1 MSSPLGNFFS
11 TTSLMQSTAMQ
22 TCEEIRRTKLKM
34 LADKHGGAANLCQL
48 LGYARSET
56 ARLTRVLNANVRHDR
71 GGKTYNMGDTMARE
85 IEERL
90 ALPRGWMDN
99 APTYSEMQAK
109 EDPRTRVMALMESLP
124 EDQWSTVLRLVAALA
139 QPAAEPARPEA
150 EAPEGSA
157 KPLRRGRPPHA
168 PTQRAS

>member
-1 MSSPLGNFFS
+1 
-11 TTSLMQSTAMQ
+11 MQ

-85 IEERL
+85 IEE
-90 ALPRGWMDN
+90 GWRCPV
-99 APTYSEMQAK
+99 AGWTTR
-109 EDPRTRVMALMESLP
+109 PRTAKCRRKK
-124 EDQWSTVLRLVAALA
+124 TR
-139 QPAAEPARPEA
+139 AR
-150 EAPEGSA
+150 GSW
-157 KPLRRGRPPHA
+157 L
-168 PTQRAS
+168 